1 MTRHSAEGPE
11 DEREMDEERDAFC
24 RLCDG
29 APVVRDGLCA
39 KCGGKK
45 GRTMPL
51 RSLEY
56 FARQH
61 GKVLVDAPREAP

>member
-1 MTRHSAEGPE
+1 MTRRPDDGPE

-39 KCGGKK
+39 KCYEG
-45 GRTMPL
+45 
-51 RSLEY
+51 SLP
-56 FARQH
+56 
-61 GKVLVDAPREAP
+61 VLDGEEQLGWVRRNP